1 MNFNLEQLFPGY
13 FPVKDPVLVFSLV
26 LFIILLAPVVLQ
38 RLKIPSIIG
47 MILAGVAVGP
57 KGFNILLRDE
67 GIVLFGTVGLLYIM
81 FLAGL
86 EIDMNDFKKNRNK
99 SIVFGFITFTI
110 PMLLGTVVAYYLLQF
125 SMISSILLASMFA
138 SHTLLAYPIA
148 SRLGVTKNKAVNITV
163 GGTIITDTAAL
174 LVLAVV
180 TGANSGELNAAFW
193 IRLAIS
199 LAIFSFIVLWV
210 FPRITRWFFKN
221 YVTDAVAHY
230 IFVLAMVFMAAFLA
244 ELAGVEPIIGAF
256 LAGLAL
262 NPLIPHS
269 SPLMNRIEFVGNAL
283 FIPFFLIGVGMLVDL
298 RVLFKGPEA
307 LIVAAAMIVV
317 ATVAKWLAAFITQ
330 KSFRFTKT
338 ERQLMFGLSS
348 AQAAATLAAVLIGYR
363 LELLNENVLN
373 GTILMILVTCIISS
387 FVTEKAAVKQAI
399 FEDEQTPDVSSTPQ
413 RILVPIA
420 NTDADTLEQL
430 VDLAVLLKS
439 PTAAAPIYPL
449 IVVKD
454 NYQSKE
460 KLVESNKLLEK
471 AELHAAATATE
482 VDVLTRVDLN
492 ITNGILRAIKDQ
504 MITEVVLGWNAKITA
519 KDKIF
524 GSVLD
529 NLLRKTGEMMLVAKL
544 VQPVS
549 TIAGIKVVVPPR
561 AEYER
566 GFACWVKTVH
576 TLAKQTSAPVTFY
589 SKEFTSTR
597 IKKALKEA
605 NASIEVMY
613 EVFDDWRNLNTLKL
627 DLVKDDLLVIVSA
640 RLGSISYHSYL
651 PDVPKQLSKHF
662 RVHNFLVIYPEQH
675 GIRIAHQEPK
685 VAAVTAY

>member
-1 MNFNLEQLFPGY
+1 MNINLEQLFPAY
-13 FPVKDPVLVFSLV
+13 FPIHDPVLIFSLV
-26 LFIILLAPVVLQ
+26 LFIILLAPVILN
-38 RLKIPSIIG
+38 RIKIPSIIG
-47 MILAGVAVGP
+47 LILAGVAVGP
-57 KGFNILLRDE
+57 NGFNILNRDE

-99 SIVFGFITFTI
+99 SMAFGAITFI
-110 PMLLGTVVAYYLLQF
+110 VPMLLGTAVSFYFLEF
-125 SMISSILLASMFA
+125 SLMSSLLLASMFA

-148 SRLGVTKNKAVNITV
+148 SRLGITKNKAVNITV

-174 LVLAVV
+174 LVLAVI
-180 TGANSGELNAAFW
+180 TGASSGELNSAFW
-193 IRLAIS
+193 IRLGIS
-199 LAIFSFIVLWV
+199 LAIFSFIVLWIL
-210 FPRITRWFFKN
+210 PRITRWFFKN
-221 YVTDAVAHY
+221 YESDSVSHY
-230 IFVLAMVFMAAFLA
+230 TFVLAMVFLAAFLA

-262 NPLIPHS
+262 NPLIPHT

-283 FIPFFLIGVGMLVDL
+283 FIPFFLISVGMLVDL
-298 RVLFKGPEA
+298 RVLFRGPEA

-317 ATVAKWLAAFITQ
+317 AIIAKWAAAFITQ
-330 KSFRFTKT
+330 KSFGFTKT

-363 LELLNENVLN
+363 IELLNENVLN

-387 FVTEKAAVKQAI
+387 LVTEKAAVKQAI
-399 FEDEQTPDVSSTPQ
+399 ADDEQGPDLASIPE

-420 NTDADTLEQL
+420 ESDADTLEQL
-430 VDLAVLLKS
+430 VDLAVLLKN
-439 PTAAAPIYPL
+439 PAAAAPIYPL

-460 KLVESNKLLEK
+460 KLIQSNKLLEK
-471 AELHAAATATE
+471 AELHAAATATH

-504 MITEVVLGWNAKITA
+504 MITEIVMGWNGKITT
-519 KDKIF
+519 KDRIF

-529 NLLRKTGEMMLVAKL
+529 NLLHRTGEMVFVAKL
-544 VQPVS
+544 VQPVN
-549 TIAGIKVVVPPR
+549 TISSIKVVVPRR
-561 AEYER
+561 AEYEA
-566 GFACWVKTVH
+566 GFACWIKRIH
-576 TLAKQTSAPVTFY
+576 TLAKQTSAPLTFY
-589 SKEFTSTR
+589 GGEFTNTR
-597 IKKALKEA
+597 IKKVLEKA
-605 NASIEVMY
+605 NVSNEVQY
-613 EVFDDWRNLNTLKL
+613 ILFDDWENLNTLKL
-627 DLVKDDLLVIVSA
+627 DIEKDDLLVIVSA

-662 RVHNFLVIYPEQH
+662 RVHNFLVVYPEQH
-675 GIRIAHQEPK
+675 GIRVAPEPK
-685 VAAVTAY
+685 LTALSAY